1 MEKNLNT
8 NTRYGQL
15 NRVINL
21 LLLRLFSGLLLPYYK
36 YATAI
41 RVPFKQEQLVI
52 CPEITVHVNDPYLT
66 FTLQKFI
73 TIKEGIITLFIISF
87 RALDFSFLSLFEN
100 PVSIWTRDLRCKYT
114 KRE

>member
-1 MEKNLNT
+1 MQYYIVTSLLLQIAWLQRPQRDHMEKNLNT

-36 YATAI
+36 YVTAI
-41 RVPFKQEQLVI
+41 RVPFKQEQIVI

-73 TIKEGIITLFIISF
+73 TIKEGIIIFIS
-87 RALDFSFLSLFEN
+87 
-100 PVSIWTRDLRCKYT
+100 
-114 KRE
+114 